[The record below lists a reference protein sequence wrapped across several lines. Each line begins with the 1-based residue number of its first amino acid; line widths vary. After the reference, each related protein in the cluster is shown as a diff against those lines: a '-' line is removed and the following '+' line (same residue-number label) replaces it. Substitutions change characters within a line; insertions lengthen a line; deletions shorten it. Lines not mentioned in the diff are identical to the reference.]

1 MITQPKETLP
11 MSNRFARCLCLT
23 ALLTLLALAP
33 NAYAQQASPGAGS
46 AEQFQDWEVACPPQG
61 SQGACTMNQLITNP
75 EDGQPLMRVIVG
87 YPPELEGRPAMTFLV
102 PLGVRLPPGLQ
113 LSVGSGEPA
122 QFPYQ
127 VCLEQSCRADLPLE
141 SSLLQALR
149 SGSSATLSLIGPRG
163 NRVDLN
169 ISLMGF
175 TDANTRIA
183 P

>member
-1 MITQPKETLP
+1 

-23 ALLTLLALAP
+23 ALLSLLALAP
-33 NAYAQQASPGAGS
+33 NAFAQQASPGAGGAEVS
-46 AEQFQDWEVACPPQG
+46 TEQFQDWEVVCPPQG
-61 SQGACTMNQLITNP
+61 SQGACTMNQLVTNS

-87 YPPELEGRPAMTFLV
+87 YPPELEGRPAMTFLL
-102 PLGVRLPPGLQ
+102 PLGVRLAAGLQ
-113 LSVGSGEPA
+113 LSVGNVEPA

-127 VCLEQSCRADLPLE
+127 VCVEQSCRADLPLDP
-141 SSLLQALR
+141 SLLLPLR

-163 NRVDLN
+163 NRLDLD

-175 TDANTRIA
+175 TNANTRIA

>member
-1 MITQPKETLP
+1 
-11 MSNRFARCLCLT
+11 MSNRFARCFCLT
-23 ALLTLLALAP
+23 ALLSLLALAP
-33 NAYAQQASPGAGS
+33 NAFAQQASPGGS
-46 AEQFQDWEVACPPQG
+46 GAEVSTEQFQSWEVVCPPQG

-75 EDGQPLMRVIVG
+75 QDGQPLMRVIVG

-113 LSVGSGEPA
+113 LSVGGGEPA

-127 VCLEQSCRADLPLE
+127 VCLEQGCRADLPLE
-141 SSLLQALR
+141 PSLLQALR
-149 SGSSATLSLIGPRG
+149 SGSSATLSLFGPRG
-163 NRVDLN
+163 NRMDLN